1 MTDELLPTIGIEV
14 HAELKTHS
22 KMFCGSPND
31 PEDTTPNAHTCPVCL
46 AHPGTL
52 PVINREAVRHVLRV
66 GTAIEGKLPS
76 YTEFDRKNYFY
87 PDLPKGYQISQYAY
101 PLVAGGSLAGVQITR
116 IHLEEDT
123 ARSSHDPKTGA
134 TLIDFNRAG
143 VPLME
148 LVTEPVV
155 HSAEEAGN
163 FCRELQ
169 RLLRALGVSDAN
181 MEAGQMRVEANIS
194 VGAKGTLGTKV
205 EVKNLNSFRSME
217 RAIDFEIKRHK
228 DLIKEGKSVVQETR
242 GWDEAK
248 QETFTQRIKEGSA
261 DYRYFPDPD
270 LPKLVLTDIPEFS
283 HAALVESLPEL
294 PAQKRERLCA
304 MGISVSSANTL
315 LDDRRLGDLFDATTV
330 HVQDKKLLVTAANYL
345 VSDLTNIIRDIQGR
359 GSCYNEISGEDFA
372 NLIAMIG
379 SGELSSRGAKDILLV
394 MATEGG
400 VPRVIAEERGL
411 FQKSD
416 IGALEAVARSV
427 IEKFPQV
434 ASEYR
439 AGKTGG
445 VQFLVGQA
453 MKETKGSGNPQ
464 VLRELLEKELAR

>member
-1 MTDELLPTIGIEV
+1 
-14 HAELKTHS
+14 
-22 KMFCGSPND
+22 
-31 PEDTTPNAHTCPVCL
+31 
-46 AHPGTL
+46 
-52 PVINREAVRHVLRV
+52 
-66 GTAIEGKLPS
+66 
-76 YTEFDRKNYFY
+76 
-87 PDLPKGYQISQYAY
+87 
-101 PLVAGGSLAGVQITR
+101 LAGVSITR

-169 RLLRALGVSDAN
+169 RLLRSLGVSDAN

-194 VGAKGTLGTKV
+194 VGAPGSLGTKV

-217 RAIDFEIKRHK
+217 RAIDFEVKRHK
-228 DLIKEGKSVVQETR
+228 ALIKEGKSVVQETR

-270 LPKLVLTDIPEFS
+270 LPKLLLTDIPEFGQ
-283 HAALVESLPEL
+283 AALVASLPEL
-294 PAQKRERLCA
+294 PAQKRERLVSL
-304 MGISVSSANTL
+304 GISVAAANTL
-315 LDDRRLGDLFDATTV
+315 LDDGKLGLLFDAAMA
-330 HVQDKKLLVTAANYL
+330 HIHDKKLLVTAVNYL

-359 GSCYNEISGEDFA
+359 DSVYNEISGEDFA
-372 NLIAMIG
+372 DLIAMIG
-379 SGELSSRGAKDILLV
+379 SNELSSRGAKDILLV
-394 MATEGG
+394 MAAEGG
-400 VPRVIAEERGL
+400 KPRAIAEKRGL

-416 IGALEAVARSV
+416 VGALELVVQAV

-434 ASEYR
+434 VSEYR
-439 AGKTGG
+439 SGKTGG
-445 VQFLVGQA
+445 IQFLVGQA
-453 MKETKGSGNPQ
+453 MKETKGAGNPQ
-464 VLRELLEKELAR
+464 VLRELLEKALTR

>member
-1 MTDELLPTIGIEV
+1 
-14 HAELKTHS
+14 
-22 KMFCGSPND
+22 
-31 PEDTTPNAHTCPVCL
+31 
-46 AHPGTL
+46 
-52 PVINREAVRHVLRV
+52 
-66 GTAIEGKLPS
+66 
-76 YTEFDRKNYFY
+76 
-87 PDLPKGYQISQYAY
+87 
-101 PLVAGGSLAGVQITR
+101 LAGVKITR

-169 RLLRALGVSDAN
+169 RLLRTLGVSDAN

-194 VGAKGTLGTKV
+194 VGKNGVLGTKV

-217 RAIDFEIKRHK
+217 RAIEFEVKRHK
-228 DLIKEGKSVVQETR
+228 QLIKEGKPVIQETR

-270 LPKLVLTDIPEFS
+270 LPKLMLTDIPEFS
-283 HAALVESLPEL
+283 HNALKASLPEL
-294 PAQKRERLCA
+294 PEQKRERLCS
-304 MGISVSSANTL
+304 MGISLASANTL
-315 LDDRRLGDLFDATTV
+315 LDDARLGVLFDAAAAHIV
-330 HVQDKKLLVTAANYL
+330 DKKLLVTAANYL
-345 VSDLTNIIRDIQGR
+345 VSDLTNIIRDIEGR
-359 GSCYNEISGEDFA
+359 DSVYNEISGEDFA
-372 NLIAMIG
+372 SLIAMIG
-379 SGELSSRGAKDILLV
+379 SGELSSRGAKDILLL

-400 VPRVIAEERGL
+400 EPRTLAEQNGL

-416 IGALEAVARSV
+416 VGALEAVARSV

-434 ASEYR
+434 AAEYR

-445 VQFLVGQA
+445 IQFLVGQA
-453 MKETKGSGNPQ
+453 MKETKGAGNPQ